1 MLYIIFIILFL
12 GIVGFLIFT
21 YESKLSNLKRD
32 LIILNSTVNN
42 LKSRVPNGMAKV
54 TASFKVPESKLGIIK
69 NGAIIFLSPD
79 ENGLID
85 KIDVNME
92 VAILDEINYKGS
104 VWFYVALPVNRTE
117 NCRGWVHRKFFTSF
131 K

>member
-12 GIVGFLIFT
+12 GIIGFLIFT

-42 LKSRVPNGMAKV
+42 LKSRIPSGMSKV
-54 TASFKVPESKLGIIK
+54 TASFKVPENKLGIIK
-69 NGAIIFLSPD
+69 NGSIIFLSPD
-79 ENGLID
+79 ENGVID
-85 KIDVNME
+85 KIDINME

-104 VWFYVALPVNRTE
+104 TWFYVALPVNRTK
-117 NCRGWVHRKFFTSF
+117 NSRGWVHRKFFTSF